1 MERMF
6 SLLYEAAHEGNV
18 VTLRELLQQDRL
30 ILDRLIFINNNNNF
44 SETPLHVAAMLD
56 HVDFVKEIIIRK
68 PELAKELDM
77 WGSSPLHV
85 ASAKGHLKTIK
96 VLLSN
101 NIDHEVL
108 CYAWDGEGRN
118 PLHLAAMRGKIDVLR
133 ELLRVA
139 PKAGQ
144 VNLAGRSENILHVC
158 VKYNQFE
165 VLKFL
170 VNVMDDYHFLNAKDD
185 YGMNILHL
193 AVALKQIEIIKY
205 LVTNTRIEVNDVN
218 ANKFTALDILAQS
231 QRSEKDFDISECL
244 RSVGA
249 SRTIDPPLPTHRPN
263 QVINNIKVHQVNR
276 KEKFQED
283 KVRKPENWL
292 TRKRES
298 LMVVASLI
306 ATMAFQ
312 AGTNPPG
319 GLWQDDNSS
328 TPVSNVTIADSPSN
342 NHFAGESIMGYYK
355 NKTFLYHSYLYSNTV
370 GFVGSLSIILLLVT
384 GLPFCR
390 KFFMWILTVIL
401 WVTIT
406 AMTITYVIAICVV
419 APNNNMNI
427 VVRVVLIL
435 IISWGGVMIVIAL
448 LHTIRLAI
456 ILFKWL
462 LNVFMARRK
471 KFILTN
477 WDSSISSL
485 LYRAAR
491 EGKVAT
497 LRELL
502 QQDTLILDRPFLI
515 NNNSFSET
523 PLHVAAMLGHVD
535 FVKEII
541 SHKPELAK
549 ELDMWHS
556 TPLHLAVANDHL
568 ETVKLLLSI
577 IDHELLCVAWDEE
590 GRNPLHLAAMRG
602 RLDVL
607 RELLKVAPEAA
618 QVNLKGRSSGTILHI
633 CVRHNQFEAM
643 KLLVDVIDDY
653 QFVNAK
659 DNYGMTVLHLAVA
672 NKQIETVKYLLTN
685 SKIEVNAVNS
695 NMFTALDI
703 LAQSQRSEKD
713 FDIVESL
720 RSYGASRTIDQPLS
734 IKRPIIQ
741 AAKASLKI
749 PHDHVHQIRKNQE
762 DNSKGTSNPEYY
774 WLAKKRESL
783 MIVASLIA
791 TMAFQAGISPPGG
804 LWEDNGSEN
813 IPHSA
818 GESIISYYG
827 NIYPYHAYL
836 VTNTIGF
843 AGSLSII
850 LLLVTGLPFCRKFLM
865 WILTIILWVTVTAM
879 TITYL
884 IAIVVTAPRHDFHST
899 PFGGDADDAD
909 KAVTAVPSADVNP
922 SEDVGGSDKNVK
934 NVEKPKGDES
944 RLKGGDFFDGLS
956 QLEID
961 DDQVVLAGLEAV
973 AKIHVPAP
981 NPDVVGEKSDALHT
995 DEETEDTVS
1004 DTPLLDKRKRAP
1016 ALKSPFVDFGS
1027 ADVGSTP
1034 MELMSSGSQSAGD
1047 DRDFKMVTYVKGL
1060 YALNDAFA
1068 DPVSTEIEAKF
1079 DAWI

>member
-108 CYAWDGEGRN
+108 CYAWDREGRN

-165 VLKFL
+165 VLKFM

-263 QVINNIKVHQVNR
+263 QVINNIKVHHVNR
-276 KEKFQED
+276 KEKFQEE

-477 WDSSISSL
+477 WDSS
-485 LYRAAR
+485 
-491 EGKVAT
+491 
-497 LRELL
+497 
-502 QQDTLILDRPFLI
+502 
-515 NNNSFSET
+515 
-523 PLHVAAMLGHVD
+523 M
-535 FVKEII
+535 
-541 SHKPELAK
+541 
-549 ELDMWHS
+549 
-556 TPLHLAVANDHL
+556 
-568 ETVKLLLSI
+568 
-577 IDHELLCVAWDEE
+577 
-590 GRNPLHLAAMRG
+590 
-602 RLDVL
+602 
-607 RELLKVAPEAA
+607 
-618 QVNLKGRSSGTILHI
+618 
-633 CVRHNQFEAM
+633 
-643 KLLVDVIDDY
+643 
-653 QFVNAK
+653 
-659 DNYGMTVLHLAVA
+659 
-672 NKQIETVKYLLTN
+672 
-685 SKIEVNAVNS
+685 
-695 NMFTALDI
+695 
-703 LAQSQRSEKD
+703 
-713 FDIVESL
+713 
-720 RSYGASRTIDQPLS
+720 
-734 IKRPIIQ
+734 
-741 AAKASLKI
+741 
-749 PHDHVHQIRKNQE
+749 
-762 DNSKGTSNPEYY
+762 
-774 WLAKKRESL
+774 
-783 MIVASLIA
+783 
-791 TMAFQAGISPPGG
+791 
-804 LWEDNGSEN
+804 
-813 IPHSA
+813 
-818 GESIISYYG
+818 
-827 NIYPYHAYL
+827 
-836 VTNTIGF
+836 
-843 AGSLSII
+843 
-850 LLLVTGLPFCRKFLM
+850 
-865 WILTIILWVTVTAM
+865 
-879 TITYL
+879 
-884 IAIVVTAPRHDFHST
+884 
-899 PFGGDADDAD
+899 
-909 KAVTAVPSADVNP
+909 
-922 SEDVGGSDKNVK
+922 
-934 NVEKPKGDES
+934 
-944 RLKGGDFFDGLS
+944 
-956 QLEID
+956 
-961 DDQVVLAGLEAV
+961 
-973 AKIHVPAP
+973 
-981 NPDVVGEKSDALHT
+981 
-995 DEETEDTVS
+995 
-1004 DTPLLDKRKRAP
+1004 
-1016 ALKSPFVDFGS
+1016 
-1027 ADVGSTP
+1027 
-1034 MELMSSGSQSAGD
+1034 
-1047 DRDFKMVTYVKGL
+1047 
-1060 YALNDAFA
+1060 
-1068 DPVSTEIEAKF
+1068 
-1079 DAWI
+1079 

>member
-1 MERMF
+1 
-6 SLLYEAAHEGNV
+6 
-18 VTLRELLQQDRL
+18 
-30 ILDRLIFINNNNNF
+30 
-44 SETPLHVAAMLD
+44 
-56 HVDFVKEIIIRK
+56 
-68 PELAKELDM
+68 
-77 WGSSPLHV
+77 
-85 ASAKGHLKTIK
+85 
-96 VLLSN
+96 
-101 NIDHEVL
+101 
-108 CYAWDGEGRN
+108 
-118 PLHLAAMRGKIDVLR
+118 
-133 ELLRVA
+133 
-139 PKAGQ
+139 
-144 VNLAGRSENILHVC
+144 
-158 VKYNQFE
+158 
-165 VLKFL
+165 
-170 VNVMDDYHFLNAKDD
+170 MD
-185 YGMNILHL
+185 
-193 AVALKQIEIIKY
+193 
-205 LVTNTRIEVNDVN
+205 
-218 ANKFTALDILAQS
+218 S
-231 QRSEKDFDISECL
+231 
-244 RSVGA
+244 
-249 SRTIDPPLPTHRPN
+249 
-263 QVINNIKVHQVNR
+263 
-276 KEKFQED
+276 
-283 KVRKPENWL
+283 
-292 TRKRES
+292 
-298 LMVVASLI
+298 
-306 ATMAFQ
+306 
-312 AGTNPPG
+312 
-319 GLWQDDNSS
+319 
-328 TPVSNVTIADSPSN
+328 
-342 NHFAGESIMGYYK
+342 
-355 NKTFLYHSYLYSNTV
+355 
-370 GFVGSLSIILLLVT
+370 
-384 GLPFCR
+384 
-390 KFFMWILTVIL
+390 
-401 WVTIT
+401 
-406 AMTITYVIAICVV
+406 
-419 APNNNMNI
+419 
-427 VVRVVLIL
+427 
-435 IISWGGVMIVIAL
+435 
-448 LHTIRLAI
+448 
-456 ILFKWL
+456 
-462 LNVFMARRK
+462 
-471 KFILTN
+471 
-477 WDSSISSL
+477 SSL

-899 PFGGDADDAD
+899 PCHVITFLLIGWIIVMH
-909 KAVTAVPSADVNP
+909 VTMLLQAIHIVVKLFKWLRNLIIKRMSRRKQNNAKDV
-922 SEDVGGSDKNVK
+922 
-934 NVEKPKGDES
+934 
-944 RLKGGDFFDGLS
+944 
-956 QLEID
+956 
-961 DDQVVLAGLEAV
+961 
-973 AKIHVPAP
+973 
-981 NPDVVGEKSDALHT
+981 
-995 DEETEDTVS
+995 ETTS
-1004 DTPLLDKRKRAP
+1004 
-1016 ALKSPFVDFGS
+1016 
-1027 ADVGSTP
+1027 
-1034 MELMSSGSQSAGD
+1034 M
-1047 DRDFKMVTYVKGL
+1047 
-1060 YALNDAFA
+1060 
-1068 DPVSTEIEAKF
+1068 
-1079 DAWI
+1079 